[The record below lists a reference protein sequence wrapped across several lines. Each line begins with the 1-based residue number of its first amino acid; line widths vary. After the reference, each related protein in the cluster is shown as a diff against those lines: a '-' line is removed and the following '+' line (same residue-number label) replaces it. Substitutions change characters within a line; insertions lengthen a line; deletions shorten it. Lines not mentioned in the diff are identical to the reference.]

1 MKKWAL
7 LSLIF
12 LLLLGA
18 AGCGSISLKSDLNQP
33 RPEIAEI
40 GDVDVEIDDE
50 GIESNPET
58 DCSTLNPHPIA
69 VSMEEKFEVSY
80 DEIMTWYCD
89 GYAFSDILLALETEK
104 LVDLSVP
111 ALLSRL
117 RTRSWEIIWDELGV
131 NPE

>member
-1 MKKWAL
+1 MKKWTL

-12 LLLLGA
+12 LLLFGA
-18 AGCGSISLKSDLNQP
+18 AGCGTNSIKSDLNQS
-33 RPEIAEI
+33 RPEIAENEDI
-40 GDVDVEIDDE
+40 EVETDE
-50 GIESNPET
+50 VSIESNPET
-58 DCSTLNPHPIA
+58 DCSTLNPHPLA

-104 LVDLSVP
+104 LVDLSAPV
-111 ALLSRL
+111 LLSRL
-117 RTRSWEIIWDELGV
+117 RTRSWELIWDELGV

>member
-1 MKKWAL
+1 MKKWTL

-18 AGCGSISLKSDLNQP
+18 AGCGSNSLKSAANSS

-40 GDVDVEIDDE
+40 GAAEAQTDSEGTEI
-50 GIESNPET
+50 NPET
-58 DCSTLNPHPIA
+58 DCSTLNPHPLA

-104 LVDLSVP
+104 LVDLSAP

-117 RTRSWEIIWDELGV
+117 RNRSWEVIWDELGV

>member
-1 MKKWAL
+1 MKKWTQ
-7 LSLIF
+7 LSLII
-12 LLLLGA
+12 LLLLAA
-18 AGCGSISLKSDLNQP
+18 AGCGSNSLKSDLNQP

-40 GDVDVEIDDE
+40 GDVEVEIGDE
-50 GIESNPET
+50 DIESNLET

-117 RTRSWEIIWDELGV
+117 RTRGWEIIWDELGV